1 MGFKNFINKTK
12 EDSKLKVNIK
22 VTYTSGAKKATETFK
37 AYALLGKWLVLNFKK
52 VRIVN
57 IEVNGDY

>member
-1 MGFKNFINKTK
+1 MALKNLINKK
-12 EDSKLKVNIK
+12 KDDSKLKVDIK
-22 VTYTSGAKKATETFK
+22 VTYNIGAKRETKTFK
-37 AYALLGKWLVLNFKK
+37 AYALLGKWIVLNFKK

>member
-1 MGFKNFINKTK
+1 MAFKNLISKKK
-12 EDSKLKVNIK
+12 EDKLKVDIK
-22 VTYTSGAKKATETFK
+22 VTYNIGAKRETKEFK

-52 VRIVN
+52 IRIVN